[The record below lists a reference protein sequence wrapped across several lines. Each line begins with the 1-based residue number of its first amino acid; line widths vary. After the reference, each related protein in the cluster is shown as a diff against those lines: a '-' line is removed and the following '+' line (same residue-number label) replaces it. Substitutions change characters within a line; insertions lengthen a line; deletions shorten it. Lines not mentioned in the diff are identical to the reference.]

1 MNKTEGTN
9 SMNDFSRASGLQI
22 DSNQIDI
29 RGQEARDRQGL
40 EDRVDQ
46 MRRDHEQ
53 AEKDRKEAA
62 FQEQIAAQTEAG
74 LRANQQLQAKRLGI
88 NTGQALT
95 EGQKAQITAAKP
107 MNGSAPQAL
116 VDQLAVTV
124 GGIQLGPQQAKD
136 MAARGEISQGDYV
149 AAVNAALVPYG
160 YSFR

>member
-1 MNKTEGTN
+1 
-9 SMNDFSRASGLQI
+9 MNDFSKATGLI
-22 DSNQIDI
+22 TTGTTDI
-29 RGQEARDRQGL
+29 RVQEARERQAL
-40 EDRVDQ
+40 EDRVAQ

-53 AEKDRKEAA
+53 AEKDRREAA
-62 FQEQIAAQTEAG
+62 FKERIAAQTEAG
-74 LRANQQLQAKRLGI
+74 LRANQQFQAQRHGL

-95 EGQKAQITAAKP
+95 EGQKAQAAAAKP

>member
-1 MNKTEGTN
+1 
-9 SMNDFSRASGLQI
+9 MNDFNRASGLQI
-22 DSNQIDI
+22 NGNHVNI
-29 RGQEARDRQGL
+29 REQEARDRQAV

-53 AEKDRKEAA
+53 AEKGRKEAD

-74 LRANQQLQAKRLGI
+74 LRANQQMQAKRMGI
-88 NTGQALT
+88 NTGQALN
-95 EGQKAQITAAKP
+95 ESQKAQIAAAKP

>member
-1 MNKTEGTN
+1 
-9 SMNDFSRASGLQI
+9 MNDFNKASGLI
-22 DSNQIDI
+22 TTGTTDI
-29 RGQEARDRQGL
+29 RAQETRERQAL

-53 AEKDRKEAA
+53 AEKDRKEAD

-88 NTGQALT
+88 NTEQALT
-95 EGQKAQITAAKP
+95 EGQKAQVAAAKP

-116 VDQLAVTV
+116 VDQLPVTV

>member
-1 MNKTEGTN
+1 
-9 SMNDFSRASGLQI
+9 MNDFNKASGLI
-22 DSNQIDI
+22 TTGTTDI
-29 RGQEARDRQGL
+29 RAQEARERQAL

-53 AEKDRKEAA
+53 AERDRREAD
-62 FQEQIAAQTEAG
+62 FNEQIAAQTEAG

-95 EGQKAQITAAKP
+95 EGQKAQIAAAKP

-124 GGIQLGPQQAKD
+124 GGIQLGAQQAKD

>member
-1 MNKTEGTN
+1 
-9 SMNDFSRASGLQI
+9 MNDFNKASGLI
-22 DSNQIDI
+22 TTGTTDI
-29 RGQEARDRQGL
+29 RAQEARERQAL
-40 EDRVDQ
+40 EGRVDQ
-46 MRRDHEQ
+46 MRRDLEQ
-53 AEKDRKEAA
+53 AERDRREAE
-62 FQEQIAAQTEAG
+62 FNEQIAAQTEAG

-95 EGQKAQITAAKP
+95 EGQKAQIAAAKP

-116 VDQLAVTV
+116 VDQLPVTV
-124 GGIQLGPQQAKD
+124 GCIQLGPQQAKD

>member
-1 MNKTEGTN
+1 
-9 SMNDFSRASGLQI
+9 MNDFSNASGLVTTGHT
-22 DSNQIDI
+22 DI
-29 RGQEARDRQGL
+29 RAQEARERQAL
-40 EDRVDQ
+40 EDRVAQ

-53 AEKDRKEAA
+53 SEKDRQDAHFK
-62 FQEQIAAQTEAG
+62 EQIAAQTEAG
-74 LRANQQLQAKRLGI
+74 LRANQQLQAQRMGI
-88 NTGQALT
+88 VNTGQALT
-95 EGQKAQITAAKP
+95 EGQKAQIAAAKP

-149 AAVNAALVPYG
+149 TAVNAALVPYG

>member
-1 MNKTEGTN
+1 
-9 SMNDFSRASGLQI
+9 MNDFNKASGLI
-22 DSNQIDI
+22 TTGTTDI
-29 RGQEARDRQGL
+29 RAQEARDRQSL

-53 AEKDRKEAA
+53 AEKDRKEAD
-62 FQEQIAAQTEAG
+62 FRERIAAQTEAG

-95 EGQKAQITAAKP
+95 EGQKAQTAVAKP

-116 VDQLAVTV
+116 VDRLAVTV
-124 GGIQLGPQQAKD
+124 GGIQLAPQQAKD

-149 AAVNAALVPYG
+149 AAVNVALVPYG

>member
-1 MNKTEGTN
+1 
-9 SMNDFSRASGLQI
+9 MNDFNRASGLQI
-22 DSNQIDI
+22 NSNHVNM
-29 RGQEARDRQGL
+29 REQEARDRQAV

-46 MRRDHEQ
+46 MQRDHEQ

-74 LRANQQLQAKRLGI
+74 LRANQQMQAKRMGI
-88 NTGQALT
+88 NTGQALN
-95 EGQKAQITAAKP
+95 EAQKAQIVAAKP
-107 MNGSAPQAL
+107 MNGVAPQVL
-116 VDQLAVTV
+116 VEQLPVTV

>member
-1 MNKTEGTN
+1 
-9 SMNDFSRASGLQI
+9 MNDFNKASGLI
-22 DSNQIDI
+22 TTGSTDI
-29 RGQEARDRQGL
+29 RAQEARDRQTL
-40 EDRVDQ
+40 ENRVAQ
-46 MRRDHEQ
+46 MRRDHAQ
-53 AEKDRKEAA
+53 SEKDRQEAA
-62 FQEQIAAQTEAG
+62 LQERIAQQTEAG
-74 LRANQQLQAKRLGI
+74 LRANQQLQAKRMGI
-88 NTGQALT
+88 VNTGQAMT
-95 EGQKAQITAAKP
+95 DGQKAQIAAAKP